1 MYLPRYTKALNS
13 RLRGSDE
20 QKAAIHES
28 PRIGTPSEALCR
40 GVTVAGAKS
49 PVGIC
54 LKL

>member
-13 RLRGSDE
+13 RLLGSDE
-20 QKAAIHES
+20 QHAALHVS
-28 PRIGTPSEALCR
+28 PDIATPSEALCR